1 MILSQFDPEKRALI
15 NPSDIVTSLPQFPKT
30 VVTCFART
38 TFARILVEVPHRQIA
53 KTSMANL
60 EIPVYELDFHGEKIG
75 FFNSYVGASSCCLL
89 YTSIRLL

>member
-60 EIPVYELDFHGEKIG
+60 EIPVYELDFHGEKSAFLTPTSG
-75 FFNSYVGASSCCLL
+75 QVAALL
-89 YTSIRLL
+89 S